1 MKKNTKS
8 KKTPPSPLSSPSR
21 GEDASESSPPL
32 RGGDEGEGDFCGC
45 NSKSNYSPP
54 YTRTSRILQLVGE
67 ISEWIGSYAVTE
79 QFSTAPDLRRGNR
92 LRTIHASL
100 AIENNTLTLSQVTAV
115 IEGKRVIGPP
125 REVQEVRNAFAAY
138 ENMDR
143 WKPDSEADLFAAHGI
158 MMAGLMDDAGRFRS
172 GGVGV
177 MAGDQVVH
185 MAPTAGRVP
194 QLISNL
200 LTWLR
205 QTDEH
210 PLVSSSVFHYEFEF
224 IHPFSDG
231 NGRMVRLW
239 QTLILS
245 RWKPL
250 FAFLPVETVIR
261 NRQAEYYQALA
272 TSGSAGNST
281 VFVEFLMAAIL
292 EALKENSLTDQVTGQ
307 VTDQV
312 KALLNIMAD
321 GRQHAA
327 SDLMKKLKL
336 SHRQSFRK
344 LYLHA
349 ALSLGWIEMT
359 IPDKPNSRLQKY
371 RLTEK
376 GKAMINQQLS

>member
-1 MKKNTKS
+1 MKNGK
-8 KKTPPSPLSSPSR
+8 
-21 GEDASESSPPL
+21 AS
-32 RGGDEGEGDFCGC
+32 
-45 NSKSNYSPP
+45 YSPP

-79 QFSTAPDLRRGNR
+79 QVSTAPNLRRGNR

-115 IEGKRVIGPP
+115 IEGKRVLGPP
-125 REVQEVRNAFAAY
+125 KEVQEVKNAFAAY
-138 ENMDR
+138 EEMEK

-231 NGRMVRLW
+231 NGRMGRLW

-272 TSGSAGNST
+272 ASGSAGNST
-281 VFVEFLMAAIL
+281 VFVEFLIAAIL

-376 GKAMINQQLS
+376 GKAIINQQLSMNKLDYSDL